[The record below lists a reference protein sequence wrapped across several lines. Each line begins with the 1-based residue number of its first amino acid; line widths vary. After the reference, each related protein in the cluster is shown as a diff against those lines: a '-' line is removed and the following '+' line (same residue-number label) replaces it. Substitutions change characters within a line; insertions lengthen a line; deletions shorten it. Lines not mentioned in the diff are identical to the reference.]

1 VGNLDFGQDVSA
13 WYREHVEFPF
23 FMQHLK
29 DKALEPVAV
38 ATMFETGTNRWRT
51 FDAWPPAGTK
61 QTMYLAAGGG
71 LSTTAPADAEAFDQY
86 VSDPNR
92 PVPYV
97 GHVQM
102 GMQRDYMTE
111 DQRFA
116 ATRPDVLVYQTPP
129 LEEDL
134 TVLGPISVDLHVS
147 TSGTDSDFVVKVID
161 VFPGDYPTPEWQ
173 GPRPA
178 PANRVRM
185 GGYQQLVRGEPF
197 RGKFRRSFEKPEPFR
212 PNVPDVISFELG
224 DVAHCF
230 RRGHRLMVQ
239 VQSSWFPLV
248 DRNPQTFCDIPRAK
262 PEDFKPATQRV
273 YRSRSRPSSITVQVE
288 RPTL

>member
-1 VGNLDFGQDVSA
+1 MYLGA
-13 WYREHVEFPF
+13 
-23 FMQHLK
+23 
-29 DKALEPVAV
+29 
-38 ATMFETGTNRWRT
+38 
-51 FDAWPPAGTK
+51 AGT
-61 QTMYLAAGGG
+61 
-71 LSTTAPADAEAFDQY
+71 LSASAPAETDAFDQY

-116 ATRPDVLVYQTPP
+116 TTRPDVLVYQTPA
-129 LEEDL
+129 LDEDL
-134 TVLGPISVDLHVS
+134 TVLGPIAVDLYVS

-161 VFPGDYPTPEWQ
+161 VYPGDYPTPEWT
-173 GPRPA
+173 GPVPE

-185 GGYQQLVRGEPF
+185 GGYQQLVRGEPY
-197 RGKFRRSFEKPEPFR
+197 RGKFRNGFDKPAPFA
-212 PNVPDVISFELG
+212 PGQPDRIRFDLP
-224 DVAHCF
+224 DVAHTF

-239 VQSSWFPLV
+239 IQSSWFPLT
-248 DRNPQTFCDIPRAK
+248 DRNPQVFTDIPRAS

-273 YRSRSRPSSITVQVE
+273 YRSRMRASALTLNAE
-288 RPTL
+288 RHQSP